1 MSDPNTYYGHEI
13 GAIEVYTRTLNDDEE
28 VDVLLHT
35 HLVDELFTF
44 LDEADVDEVAT
55 WVVSMVPIKGDYL
68 IMDCANAL
76 DWVEGH
82 RRDIESGG
90 KSNMRFVFSST

>member
-1 MSDPNTYYGHEI
+1 MSDTNTYYGHEI
-13 GAIEVYTRTLNDDEE
+13 GAIEVYTQTLNDDGE

-35 HLVDELFTF
+35 HLMDELFTF

-55 WVVSMVPIKGDYL
+55 WVVSMVPVEGDYL

-76 DWVEGH
+76 EWVEGH
-82 RRDIESGG
+82 RRDIENGCM
-90 KSNMRFVFSST
+90 SNMHLVLSNT